1 MIRRTA
7 MNEESAVGANG
18 GAKPSRLAVVDG
30 LRGYALFG
38 LFLVHVTG
46 YFELYNARPVPSL
59 VQDSVLWLFLGK
71 SFTLLAICF
80 GFSFFIMMDG
90 ARRRGQPFALRFAW
104 RLALLFAIGWL
115 HALIYRGDIIVVLAT
130 AGFVLIP
137 FEFVRST
144 RVLLTLAIF
153 LLLQPFLILR
163 IVAGHFGAGW
173 ALADPLFYND
183 GGAMGPSLFGSFGDL
198 IQANLVAGKVSKWSF
213 YIETGRIVQILGLY
227 LIGLVLGRERFFAE
241 PERFRRL
248 RLWALIIAV
257 VVIFPLAYARHLTCC
272 HRNGPLYWTDVMLSG
287 WIDVAGMAIS
297 LLVFVQLWLWGSG
310 RILDKL
316 VPAGRMTLTL
326 YIGQSLV
333 FVPVYYGFGLHLW
346 DRITQVES
354 LLLGLI
360 SFALQLAFATWWFRY
375 FLYGPLEWL
384 WRAATKL
391 SFDVPFRRRA
401 DSLKA
406 SAT

>member
-1 MIRRTA
+1 MTRVEAR
-7 MNEESAVGANG
+7 GAD
-18 GAKPSRLAVVDG
+18 KSSRLAIVDG

-38 LFLVHVTG
+38 LFLVHMTG

-59 VQDSVLWLFLGK
+59 VQDSVLLLFLGK

-80 GFSFFIMMDG
+80 GFSFFIMMDS

-104 RLALLFAIGWL
+104 RLALLFGIGWL
-115 HALIYRGDIIVVLAT
+115 HSLIYRGDIIVVLAT
-130 AGFVLIP
+130 AGFLLIP
-137 FEFVRST
+137 FDRIRST
-144 RVLLTLAIF
+144 RLLLMLAAV
-153 LLLQPFLILR
+153 LLLQPFLIVR
-163 IVAGHFGAGW
+163 IVAGQHGAAW
-173 ALADPLFYND
+173 ALADPFFYND

-198 IQANLVAGKVSKWSF
+198 VQANFVAGKLSKWSF

-227 LIGLVLGRERFFAE
+227 LVGLVLGRERFFAE
-241 PERFRRL
+241 PERFARL
-248 RLWALIIAV
+248 RLWALIVAV
-257 VVIFPLAYARHLTCC
+257 LVIIPLAYARHLTCC
-272 HRNGPLYWTDVMLSG
+272 YRHGPLYWTDVMLAG
-287 WIDVAGMAIS
+287 WLDIAGMAIS

-310 RILDKL
+310 RILERF

-346 DRITQVES
+346 DRITQLQS
-354 LLLGLI
+354 LLLGLAA
-360 SFALQLAFATWWFRY
+360 FVLQLIFATYWFRY

-391 SFDVPFRRRA
+391 SLDVPFRRRA
-401 DSLKA
+401 EPLKGT
-406 SAT
+406 AT